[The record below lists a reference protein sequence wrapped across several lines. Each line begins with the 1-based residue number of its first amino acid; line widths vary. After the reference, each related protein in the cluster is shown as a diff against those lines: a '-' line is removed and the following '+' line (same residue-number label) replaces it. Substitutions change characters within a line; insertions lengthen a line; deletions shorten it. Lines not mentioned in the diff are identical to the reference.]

1 MMRRTLTAL
10 CLVLAVP
17 GGSAAQSLF
26 NSVGLGA
33 PLEGLDARA
42 RSMGALGPGLLGGSV
57 LPLDPSSGAR
67 VLLPTLSATMQPTWG
82 TYEQGTASGDLQGVR
97 FPLIVAA
104 YPTGGIGVLTAT
116 YRGAFDQRWQAER
129 TGSFPIGGEDV
140 ASVDRFSSRGG
151 IAIAEVGWAR
161 RFGTKLG
168 LGASLGRYTGRLDRV
183 FTRTLD
189 SLAVGSDVA
198 TFNEGAAAAYSGVT
212 AAVGFHVDP
221 TPLIRVGG
229 ALRFG
234 GTLKQK
240 AKEGSAGGELEYS
253 MPTEIRLGA
262 SAALTSRLML
272 AASFAR
278 ADWSGADGGVAD
290 IEPVGSVTTYGFGAE
305 WGGPRFLGRTVPI
318 RLGYRRSGLPYRYAS
333 GDPVESAVS
342 AGLALNLAQIDEFT
356 LAGID
361 LALERGT
368 RSDDVL
374 SERFWRMTASLR
386 VSGN

>member
-1 MMRRTLTAL
+1 MNRSLIAAL
-10 CLVLAVP
+10 CLFLVAP
-17 GGSAAQSLF
+17 GAASAQSLF
-26 NSVGLGA
+26 NSAGLGA

-42 RSMGALGPGLLGGSV
+42 RAMGALGPGLLGGSV

-67 VLLPTLSATMQPTWG
+67 VLLPTLSATMQPMWG
-82 TYEQGTASGDLQGVR
+82 TFEEGAASGDLQGVR

-104 YPTGGIGVLTAT
+104 YPTGSIGVLMAT

-129 TGSFPIGGEDV
+129 TGTFPIGGEDV

-168 LGASLGRYTGRLDRV
+168 LGASVGRYTGRLDRV
-183 FTRTLD
+183 FSRTLD

-198 TFNEGAAAAYSGVT
+198 IFNEGAAAAYSGLT
-212 AAVGFHVDP
+212 AAFGFHVDP

-234 GTLKQK
+234 GTLHQK
-240 AKEGSAGGELEYS
+240 AKEGSSGGELEYS

-278 ADWSGADGGVAD
+278 ADWSDVDGGIPEIQPA
-290 IEPVGSVTTYGFGAE
+290 GTVTTYGFGAE
-305 WGGPRFLGRTVPI
+305 WGGPRLLGRTVPI
-318 RLGYRRSGLPYRYAS
+318 RVGYRRSGMPYRYEA
-333 GDPVESAVS
+333 GDPVESSVS

-361 LALERGT
+361 LGVERGT

-374 SERFWRMTASLR
+374 SERFWRMTVSLR

>member
-1 MMRRTLTAL
+1 MTRGFAL
-10 CLVLAVP
+10 ALALLGAAPAGVL
-17 GGSAAQSLF
+17 GQSLF
-26 NSVGLGA
+26 NSTGLGS

-42 RSMGALGPGLLGGSV
+42 RALGSLGPGLLGGSV
-57 LPLDPSSGAR
+57 LPLDPASGAS
-67 VLLPTLSATMQPTWG
+67 VVLPTLSATMQPTWG
-82 TYEQGTASGDLQGVR
+82 SFEQGATSGDLQGVR

-104 YPTGGIGVLTAT
+104 YPMASLGVLTAT
-116 YRGAFDQRWQAER
+116 YRGGFDQRWEAER
-129 TGSFPIGGEDV
+129 TGTFPIGGVDV
-140 ASVDRFSSRGG
+140 TSVDRFSSRGG
-151 IAIAEVGWAR
+151 IAVAEVGWAR
-161 RFGTKLG
+161 DFGGRLSV
-168 LGASLGRYTGRLDRV
+168 GASLGRYTGRLDRV

-198 TFNEGAAAAYSGVT
+198 VFSEGAAAAYSGFT
-212 AAVGFHVDP
+212 SSVGVSADI

-229 ALRFG
+229 AVRFG
-234 GTLKQK
+234 GTLHQK
-240 AKEGSAGGELEYS
+240 AKEGSPGGELSFS

-262 SAALTSRLML
+262 SAALTSRLLL

-278 ADWSGADGGVAD
+278 ADWSNANGGLPEIQPVGGVS
-290 IEPVGSVTTYGFGAE
+290 SVGFGVE
-305 WGGPRFLGRTVPI
+305 WGGPRMLGRTVPI
-318 RLGYRRSGLPYRYAS
+318 RIGYRRGGLPYRYQA
-333 GDPVESAVS
+333 GDPVESSLS

-361 LALERGT
+361 LALERGS